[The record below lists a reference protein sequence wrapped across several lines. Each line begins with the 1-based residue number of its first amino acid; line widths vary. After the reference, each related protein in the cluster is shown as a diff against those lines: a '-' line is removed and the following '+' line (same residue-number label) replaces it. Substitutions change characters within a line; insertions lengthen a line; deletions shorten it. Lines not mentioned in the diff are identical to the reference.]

1 MISIIITAYKEERT
15 IGKAIESILKN
26 NLKDFEILVTAPD
39 DETLNAARLF
49 KKNKK
54 IKTFRDQGNKSA
66 ALKLLKDQGKGKS
79 AALNFVVS
87 KAKGDILVL
96 TDGDVY
102 MGENSL
108 KPLLAP
114 FKDEKVGAV
123 AGNPVALN
131 SKKTMLG
138 FWAYVLSSI
147 ADKRRKRSSRIKKRL
162 FCSGYLFAVRKNLFP
177 KLSENLLS
185 EDGFISHS
193 VYRKNYDI
201 SYNSEA
207 KVYVKYPTN
216 FKDWII
222 QKKRSIGGYNQIK
235 KLIKVEIRSFKQ
247 ESLGG
252 LELFKFVSNFKEL
265 IWLLTLFLAR
275 IYLWMLIYRDINI
288 RKKSH
293 KEIWLRVESTK

>member
-15 IGKAIESILKN
+15 IGKAIDSILKN

-39 DETLNAARLF
+39 DETLEAARLF

-54 IKTFRDQGNKSA
+54 IKVFR
-66 ALKLLKDQGKGKS
+66 DQGKGKS

-102 MGENSL
+102 IGENSL
-108 KPLLAP
+108 APLLAP

-123 AGNPVALN
+123 AGNPVSAN

-147 ADKRRKRSSRIKKRL
+147 ADKRRKRSAKIKKRL
-162 FCSGYLFAVRKNLFP
+162 FCSGYFFAVRKNLFP
-177 KLSENLLS
+177 KLAENLLS

-193 VYRKNYDI
+193 VYSKKYQI
-201 SYNSEA
+201 LYAPEA

-235 KLIKVEIRSFKQ
+235 KLVKAEIRSFKQ

-265 IWLLTLFLAR
+265 TWLLTLFLAR
-275 IYLWMLIYRDINI
+275 IYLWLLIYRDINI